1 MSPSGNKCK
10 PIEECKQY
18 LDQKITFLIYKV
30 DENKQIVF
38 RSLVVKM
45 DIAAKMS
52 LSTHFFLRKNFCHFD
67 GKVNRIRCFRTLTGS
82 VYQPLLQKQISLA
95 SMDCTFKNTRIG
107 EVFWHLFNQ
116 AFKEAN
122 KANYKYSPQRWV
134 SDIAS

>member
-1 MSPSGNKCK
+1 MGTNV
-10 PIEECKQY
+10 KQ
-18 LDQKITFLIYKV
+18 LRSVSSILIKRSRFLIYKV
-30 DENKQIVF
+30 DESKQIVF
-38 RSLVVKM
+38 RSSVVKM

-95 SMDCTFKNTRIG
+95 SMDCTSKNTRIG

>member
-52 LSTHFFLRKNFCHFD
+52 LSTHFFW
-67 GKVNRIRCFRTLTGS
+67 GRIF
-82 VYQPLLQKQISLA
+82 VISMEKLIEQGA
-95 SMDCTFKNTRIG
+95 S
-107 EVFWHLFNQ
+107 EL
-116 AFKEAN
+116 
-122 KANYKYSPQRWV
+122 
-134 SDIAS
+134 